1 MLEGLGVRALLE
13 GVRGGLRC
21 DIDALARAVVS
32 ISVLATELASGLEA
46 LDVNPLRC
54 GPTGVV
60 ALDALVVAT
69 SAPGALSR

>member
-1 MLEGLGVRALLE
+1 VEALE
-13 GVRGGLRC
+13 
-21 DIDALARAVVS
+21 RAVVS
-32 ISVLATELASGLEA
+32 ISILATELASGLEA

-69 SAPGALSR
+69 RPPGALAQ